1 MFKVYPKAEESWLG
15 FLVRCH
21 KIGIKCLMC
30 PRCTTV
36 YDREMAEAFERVP
49 FVPCW
54 GHQGGRNMQRRP
66 DSPYPRGAKRVSFK
80 LHAEVPTDRWLQAK
94 SDKGKWKWRSFDQ
107 GGRIAMAY
115 RKQFNTAKREEI
127 RLENY
132 KGKNSMSRSQWR
144 RNRGIKKLRGNRSQW
159 K

>member
-1 MFKVYPKAEESWLG
+1 MGCYRMPSYPDIL
-15 FLVRCH
+15 
-21 KIGIKCLMC
+21 
-30 PRCTTV
+30 
-36 YDREMAEAFERVP
+36 
-49 FVPCW
+49 
-54 GHQGGRNMQRRP
+54 
-66 DSPYPRGAKRVSFK
+66 YPRGAKRVSFK

-132 KGKNSMSRSQWR
+132 KGKNLMSRSQWR
-144 RNRGIKKLRGNRSQW
+144 RHQRNKRVERESKSLEVG
-159 K
+159 